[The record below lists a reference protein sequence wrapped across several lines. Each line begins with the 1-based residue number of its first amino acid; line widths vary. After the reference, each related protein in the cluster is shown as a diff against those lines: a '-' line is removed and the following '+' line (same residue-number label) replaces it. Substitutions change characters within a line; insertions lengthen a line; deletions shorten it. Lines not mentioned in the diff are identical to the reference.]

1 MRVPSSALEIS
12 GHGTTERWN
21 RFERHWLL
29 LLVAMVGGVDLESWA
44 DLVGLVPF
52 LVLGVGLFAATRPKR
67 ERVVVGLGLCTLV
80 AGSVLWTFLLADP
93 ASAVLPTNDVSAMN
107 DASENRAVAPEMET
121 IYWQRVKPESATI
134 GSARAKNSGSNG
146 RVPSTTIG
154 AAVDGPRPS
163 PNPSEPKPN
172 RIQ

>member
-52 LVLGVGLFAATRPKR
+52 LALGVGLFAATRPKR

-121 IYWQRVKPESATI
+121 IYWQRMKPETCHYRL
-134 GSARAKNSGSNG
+134 SAREEQWLERTGAEYDDRRCG
-146 RVPSTTIG
+146 RWPATLS
-154 AAVDGPRPS
+154 
-163 PNPSEPKPN
+163 
-172 RIQ
+172 

>member
-12 GHGTTERWN
+12 GHDTTERWN

-52 LVLGVGLFAATRPKR
+52 LALGVGLFAATRPKR
-67 ERVVVGLGLCTLV
+67 ERVVVGLGLCT
-80 AGSVLWTFLLADP
+80 LADP

-121 IYWQRVKPESATI
+121 IYWQWVKPETCHYRL
-134 GSARAKNSGSNG
+134 SAREEQWLERTGAEYDDRRCG
-146 RVPSTTIG
+146 RWPATLS
-154 AAVDGPRPS
+154 
-163 PNPSEPKPN
+163 
-172 RIQ
+172 